1 MAQSK
6 FKLNSKEEDGL
17 THAHTQTIEP
27 KESVKEVK
35 KAPLKND
42 ESENGLLSCFGSL
55 SAGAGLAVHMIKL
68 FEILTPVQK
77 NALIEYAK
85 ADDKT
90 ASCVIKELLLKEGII
105 EEEI

>member
-27 KESVKEVK
+27 KVTPSQKLK
-35 KAPLKND
+35 SKPLKRD
-42 ESENGLLSCFGSL
+42 ENSNGILSCFAAL
-55 SAGAGLAVHMIKL
+55 NAGAGLAVHMIKL
-68 FEILTPVQK
+68 FEILTPAQK
-77 NALIEYAK
+77 NALVEYAK

-105 EEEI
+105 EE